1 MGRNKASI
9 GERELAL
16 ALAER
21 ESLREWKTVFKLSAI
36 VAYAKH
42 TAETVA
48 PIFGVTTES
57 VIRWAASFKKS
68 GVEGLRDK
76 AKGHK
81 LRRIKGDDAKQ
92 IRQWI
97 LSGRDA
103 EGKIVHWTLKRLC
116 HESAKVL
123 GVEIGHTA
131 MAECLHDLGLAVKR
145 PRPAHYKSDPVA
157 AAEFKKKPQREPRAS

>member
-9 GERELAL
+9 GERELSL

-48 PIFGVTTES
+48 PIFGVTTET
-57 VIRWAASFKKS
+57 VIRWAASFKKH
-68 GVEGLRDK
+68 GVDGLKDK

-81 LRRIKGDDAKQ
+81 PRRLKGKDLEQ
-92 IRQWI
+92 LRQWV

-103 EGKIVHWTLKRLC
+103 EGRLVHWTLKRLC
-116 HESAKVL
+116 HESARVL
-123 GVEIGHTA
+123 GVDIGRTA
-131 MAECLHDLGLAVKR
+131 MAECLHGLGLAVKR
-145 PRPAHYKSDPVA
+145 PRPAHYKSDPVVA
-157 AAEFKKKPQREPRAS
+157 EEFKKRRRRKPRAS

>member
-48 PIFGVTTES
+48 PIFGVTTET

-76 AKGHK
+76 ARGTSLAKTQDGRESSAATNADGRSSGSTPGSRISGASWSVGSS
-81 LRRIKGDDAKQ
+81 RRRTTPD
-92 IRQWI
+92 
-97 LSGRDA
+97 S
-103 EGKIVHWTLKRLC
+103 
-116 HESAKVL
+116 
-123 GVEIGHTA
+123 
-131 MAECLHDLGLAVKR
+131 
-145 PRPAHYKSDPVA
+145 
-157 AAEFKKKPQREPRAS
+157 F